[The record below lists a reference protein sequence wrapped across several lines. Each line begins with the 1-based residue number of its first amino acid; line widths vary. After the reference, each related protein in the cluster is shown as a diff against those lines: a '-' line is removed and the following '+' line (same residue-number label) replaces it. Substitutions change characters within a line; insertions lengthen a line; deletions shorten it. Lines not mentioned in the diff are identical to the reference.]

1 MPKVLFFSDPSN
13 GRPGLGATI
22 RLDSGEPCYMSI
34 APGWIRVKKSRFG
47 LFGPTLYNVRD
58 VRKTYETA
66 KALALLFPDSLL
78 PPGFTDP
85 VLSAFANAILHCPTC
100 DEVAFVLGEAI
111 ARADSKIVNDFA
123 AFLGETT
130 TRVDCFYDVNVL
142 PHPKEAIIA
151 AIERE
156 IVRSPLEGYVDSLR
170 TGAAWLWNFLDGI
183 GPAPLPLS
191 GVDLSQLPRGITAA
205 DPDKLAAELKRVFDS
220 PNRRIDEERAKH
232 FEAIADRE
240 GKQIEERIVA
250 AVRIRGHLA
259 SAATSYIPADRK
271 GRS

>member
-1 MPKVLFFSDPSN
+1 
-13 GRPGLGATI
+13 
-22 RLDSGEPCYMSI
+22 MSI
-34 APGWIRVKKSRFG
+34 APGWVRVKKSRFG

-58 VRKTYETA
+58 VHKTYETA

-100 DEVAFVLGEAI
+100 DEVAFVLSEAI
-111 ARADSKIVNDFA
+111 ARADSKIVDDFA

-170 TGAAWLWNFLDGI
+170 TSAAWLWNFLEGI

-191 GVDLSQLPRGITAA
+191 GVDLSQLPRGITPA
-205 DPDKLAAELKRVFDS
+205 DHSKRAAELERIFAS
-220 PNRRIDEERAKH
+220 PNRRRDEGRAKH
-232 FEAIADRE
+232 FGAIADRE
-240 GKQIEERIVA
+240 AKQIEERIAA
-250 AVRIRGHLA
+250 AVRLRA
-259 SAATSYIPADRK
+259 RV
-271 GRS
+271 